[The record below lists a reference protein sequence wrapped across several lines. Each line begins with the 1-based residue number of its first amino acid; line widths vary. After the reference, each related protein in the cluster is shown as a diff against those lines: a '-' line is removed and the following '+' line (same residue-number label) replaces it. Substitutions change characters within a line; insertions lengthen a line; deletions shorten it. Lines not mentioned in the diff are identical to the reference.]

1 MSWPGLLK
9 AAVFLAVF
17 LFGLRRMSG
26 AIARSSGTAFPKI
39 LAGLTGTPWR
49 SFGTGFLV
57 TALLQSSSL
66 TTVMVV
72 SLVNAGVMTFSQGC
86 GVIIGA
92 NVGTTITGQLL
103 SFNLHWLAWP
113 LLGLA
118 LLCRLIP
125 HPGLRKAS
133 GPLCG
138 CGLLLLGMS
147 GMTAAL
153 ASLKEGALFNRVLQA
168 AGETLWRGLLTG
180 VIGAA
185 LLQSSSAVVG
195 IVLSLAHEEMIRL
208 PAALMLVIG
217 ADLGTCTTALIAAA
231 GMERTA
237 RRAAWFHFFFN
248 LISLALAAAFYPYLL
263 LIAEKSAAALPRQ
276 LANAHFLYNLL
287 GAIVLLPLA
296 APLSRRVERCNFWG
310 AGRR

>member
-1 MSWPGLLK
+1 MPWSSLLQ
-9 AAVFLAVF
+9 AAVFLGIF

-26 AIARSSGTAFPKI
+26 AVARSSGPAFQKL
-39 LAGLTGTPWR
+39 LAGLTGNPWR

-72 SLVNAGVMTFSQGC
+72 SLVNAGVMTLSQGC

-118 LLCRLIP
+118 ALCRLIP
-125 HPGLRKAS
+125 YPGLRKAAA
-133 GPLCG
+133 PLFG
-138 CGLLLLGMS
+138 CGLLLLGMG

-153 ASLKEGALFNRVLQA
+153 ASLKEGAVFNRILQA

-180 VIGAA
+180 MIGAA
-185 LLQSSSAVVG
+185 VLQSSSAVMG
-195 IVLSLAHEEMIRL
+195 IVLGLAHEGMVTL
-208 PAALMLVIG
+208 PAALTLVIG
-217 ADLGTCTTALIAAA
+217 ADLGTCSTALIAAI
-231 GMERTA
+231 GMDSTA

-248 LISLALAAAFYPYLL
+248 LISQALAMAFYPYLL
-263 LIAEKSAAALPRQ
+263 LIALKSAAALPRQ

-296 APLSRRVERCNFWG
+296 SPLARRVESGLFRG
-310 AGRR
+310 SGRR